1 MFSGVQ
7 GGDILSNL
15 VLENKLHQCVFS
27 FFFFRSHSLEIDPKK
42 KKSDVC
48 YTFEM
53 AKRKIKVFTCP
64 LKVRY
69 GDPKRLLSVYV
80 YVHLV

>member
-1 MFSGVQ
+1 M
-7 GGDILSNL
+7 
-15 VLENKLHQCVFS
+15 KLIQ
-27 FFFFRSHSLEIDPKK
+27 KK